1 MFFNF
6 FLADYI
12 DTEFEL
18 ENDNN
23 FSQEVPYNIEK
34 IESALTSACKDL
46 NNLDPYFT
54 LSAEY
59 EFTKF
64 FKSISSA
71 LSMGFSDITS
81 KVEKMRQKFKEYPE
95 CKTIQQLVLKEMELN
110 LHQLN
115 GENNSKF
122 GHKKKD
128 TYEKYCSA
136 SRTFLRL
143 LWFMEFLI
151 EIFKTI
157 LADRKK
163 DTIKKIIGNSYD
175 KILAPRHSW
184 LVRRAV
190 GTAMMFGMSGSKDD
204 AVKIIFC
211 CDKYNSEAKNK
222 IQRITNLLENVWS
235 AANEFYKEN
244 NLLKLP

>member
-1 MFFNF
+1 MVE
-6 FLADYI
+6 LI

-18 ENDNN
+18 ENDLN
-23 FSQEVPYNIEK
+23 FSQNIPYDISK
-34 IESALTSACKDL
+34 IESALTLASKDL
-46 NNLDPYFT
+46 SNLDPYFT
-54 LSAEY
+54 LLAEY

-64 FKSISSA
+64 FSQISSA
-71 LSMGFSDITS
+71 LAMGFNDITS
-81 KVEKMRQKFKEYPE
+81 KVEKMREKFKEFPE
-95 CKTIQQLVLKEMELN
+95 CKTIQQLILKEMELN
-110 LHQLN
+110 IHKLN

-128 TYEKYCSA
+128 KYEKYCSA

-163 DTIKKIIGNSYD
+163 DNIKKIIGNSYD

-190 GTAMMFGMSGSKDD
+190 GAAMMFGMSGSKDD
-204 AVKIIFC
+204 AVRIIFC
-211 CDKYNSEAKNK
+211 CEKYDSNAKEK
-222 IQRITNLLENVWS
+222 IQKITNLLENVWS

-244 NLLKLP
+244 DLLKLP

>member
-1 MFFNF
+1 MVD
-6 FLADYI
+6 LI

-18 ENDNN
+18 SNDLN
-23 FSQEVPYNIEK
+23 FSQKIPYDISK
-34 IESALTSACKDL
+34 IESALTLASKDL
-46 NNLDPYFT
+46 SNLDPYFT
-54 LSAEY
+54 LLAEY

-64 FKSISSA
+64 FSQISSA
-71 LSMGFSDITS
+71 LAMGFNDITS
-81 KVEKMRQKFKEYPE
+81 KVEKMREKFKEFPE
-95 CKTIQQLVLKEMELN
+95 CKTIQQLILKEMELN
-110 LHQLN
+110 IHKLN

-128 TYEKYCSA
+128 KYEKYCSA

-163 DTIKKIIGNSYD
+163 DNIKKIIGNSYD

-190 GTAMMFGMSGSKDD
+190 GAAMMFGMSGSKDD
-204 AVKIIFC
+204 AVRIIFC
-211 CDKYNSEAKNK
+211 CETYDSKAKEK
-222 IQRITNLLENVWS
+222 IQKITNLLENVWS

-244 NLLKLP
+244 DLLKLP

>member
-1 MFFNF
+1 MVD
-6 FLADYI
+6 LI

-18 ENDNN
+18 TNDLN
-23 FSQEVPYNIEK
+23 FSQKIPYDISK
-34 IESALTSACKDL
+34 IESALTLASKDL
-46 NNLDPYFT
+46 SNLDPYFT
-54 LSAEY
+54 LLAEY

-64 FKSISSA
+64 FSQISSA
-71 LSMGFSDITS
+71 LAMGFNDITS
-81 KVEKMRQKFKEYPE
+81 KVEKMREKFKEFPE
-95 CKTIQQLVLKEMELN
+95 CKTIQQLILKEMELN
-110 LHQLN
+110 IHKLN

-128 TYEKYCSA
+128 KYEKYCSA

-163 DTIKKIIGNSYD
+163 DNIKKIIGNSYD

-190 GTAMMFGMSGSKDD
+190 GAAMMFGMSGSKDD
-204 AVKIIFC
+204 AVRIIFC
-211 CDKYNSEAKNK
+211 CEKYDSNAKEK
-222 IQRITNLLENVWS
+222 IQKITNLLENVWS

-244 NLLKLP
+244 DLLKLP

>member
-1 MFFNF
+1 MVD
-6 FLADYI
+6 LI

-18 ENDNN
+18 ANDLN
-23 FSQEVPYNIEK
+23 FSQKIPYDISK
-34 IESALTSACKDL
+34 IESALTLASKDL
-46 NNLDPYFT
+46 SNLDPYFT
-54 LSAEY
+54 LLAEY

-64 FKSISSA
+64 FSQISSA
-71 LSMGFSDITS
+71 LAMGFNDITS
-81 KVEKMRQKFKEYPE
+81 KVEKMREKFKEFPE
-95 CKTIQQLVLKEMELN
+95 CKTIQQLILKEIELN
-110 LHQLN
+110 IHKLN

-128 TYEKYCSA
+128 KYEKYCSA

-163 DTIKKIIGNSYD
+163 DNIKKIIGNSYD

-190 GTAMMFGMSGSKDD
+190 GAAMMFGMSGSKDD
-204 AVKIIFC
+204 AVRIIFC
-211 CDKYNSEAKNK
+211 CEKYDSNAKEK
-222 IQRITNLLENVWS
+222 IQKITNLLENVWS

-244 NLLKLP
+244 DLLKLP

>member
-1 MFFNF
+1 MVE
-6 FLADYI
+6 LI

-18 ENDNN
+18 ENDLN
-23 FSQEVPYNIEK
+23 FSQNIPYDISK
-34 IESALTSACKDL
+34 IESALTLASKDL
-46 NNLDPYFT
+46 SNLDPYFT
-54 LSAEY
+54 LLAEY

-64 FKSISSA
+64 FSQISSA
-71 LSMGFSDITS
+71 LAMGFNDITS
-81 KVEKMRQKFKEYPE
+81 KVEKMREKFKEFPE
-95 CKTIQQLVLKEMELN
+95 CKTIQQLILKEMELN
-110 LHQLN
+110 IHKLN

-128 TYEKYCSA
+128 KYEKYCSA

-163 DTIKKIIGNSYD
+163 DNIKKIIGNSYD

-190 GTAMMFGMSGSKDD
+190 GAAMMFGMSGSKDD
-204 AVKIIFC
+204 AVRIIFC
-211 CDKYNSEAKNK
+211 CETYDSNAKEK
-222 IQRITNLLENVWS
+222 IQKITNLLENVWS

-244 NLLKLP
+244 DLLKLP

>member
-1 MFFNF
+1 MVE
-6 FLADYI
+6 LI

-18 ENDNN
+18 ENDLN
-23 FSQEVPYNIEK
+23 FSQNIPYDISK
-34 IESALTSACKDL
+34 IESALTLASKDL
-46 NNLDPYFT
+46 SNLDPYFT
-54 LSAEY
+54 LLAEY

-64 FKSISSA
+64 FSQISSA
-71 LSMGFSDITS
+71 LAMGFNDITS
-81 KVEKMRQKFKEYPE
+81 KVEKMREKFKEFPE
-95 CKTIQQLVLKEMELN
+95 CKTIQQLILKEMELN
-110 LHQLN
+110 IHKLN

-128 TYEKYCSA
+128 KYEKYCSA

-163 DTIKKIIGNSYD
+163 DNIKKIIGNSYD

-190 GTAMMFGMSGSKDD
+190 GAAMMFGMSGSKDD
-204 AVKIIFC
+204 AVRIIFC
-211 CDKYNSEAKNK
+211 CETYDSKAKEK
-222 IQRITNLLENVWS
+222 IQKITNLLENVWS

-244 NLLKLP
+244 DLLKLP

>member
-1 MFFNF
+1 MVE
-6 FLADYI
+6 LI

-18 ENDNN
+18 ENDLN
-23 FSQEVPYNIEK
+23 FSQNIPYDISK
-34 IESALTSACKDL
+34 IESALTLASKDL
-46 NNLDPYFT
+46 SNLDPYFT
-54 LSAEY
+54 LLAEY

-64 FKSISSA
+64 FSQISSA
-71 LSMGFSDITS
+71 LAMGFNDITS
-81 KVEKMRQKFKEYPE
+81 KVEKMREKFKEFPE
-95 CKTIQQLVLKEMELN
+95 CKTIQQLILKEMELN
-110 LHQLN
+110 IHKLN

-128 TYEKYCSA
+128 KYEKYCSA

-163 DTIKKIIGNSYD
+163 DNIKKIIGNSYD

-190 GTAMMFGMSGSKDD
+190 GAAMMFGMSGSKDD
-204 AVKIIFC
+204 AVRIIFC
-211 CDKYNSEAKNK
+211 CETYDSKAKEK
-222 IQRITNLLENVWS
+222 IQKITNLLEKVWN

-244 NLLKLP
+244 DLLKLP

>member
-1 MFFNF
+1 MVE
-6 FLADYI
+6 LI

-18 ENDNN
+18 ENDLN
-23 FSQEVPYNIEK
+23 FSQNIPYDISK
-34 IESALTSACKDL
+34 IESALTLASKDL
-46 NNLDPYFT
+46 SNLDPYFT
-54 LSAEY
+54 LLAEY

-64 FKSISSA
+64 FSQISSA
-71 LSMGFSDITS
+71 LAMGFNDITS
-81 KVEKMRQKFKEYPE
+81 KVEKMREKFKEFPE
-95 CKTIQQLVLKEMELN
+95 CKTIQQLILKEMELN
-110 LHQLN
+110 IHKLN

-128 TYEKYCSA
+128 KYEKYCSA

-163 DTIKKIIGNSYD
+163 DNIKKIIGNSYD

-190 GTAMMFGMSGSKDD
+190 GAAMMFGMSGSKDD
-204 AVKIIFC
+204 AVRIIFC
-211 CDKYNSEAKNK
+211 CETYDSKTKEK
-222 IQRITNLLENVWS
+222 IQKITNLLEKVWN

>member
-1 MFFNF
+1 MVD
-6 FLADYI
+6 LI

-18 ENDNN
+18 ANDLN
-23 FSQEVPYNIEK
+23 FSQKIPYDISK
-34 IESALTSACKDL
+34 IESALTLASKDL
-46 NNLDPYFT
+46 SNLDPYFT
-54 LSAEY
+54 LLAEY

-64 FKSISSA
+64 FSQISSA
-71 LSMGFSDITS
+71 LAMGFNDITS
-81 KVEKMRQKFKEYPE
+81 KVEKMREKFKEFPE
-95 CKTIQQLVLKEMELN
+95 CKTIQQLILKEMELN
-110 LHQLN
+110 IHKLN

-128 TYEKYCSA
+128 KYEKYCSA

-163 DTIKKIIGNSYD
+163 DNIKKIIGNSYD

-190 GTAMMFGMSGSKDD
+190 GAAMMFGMSGSKDD
-204 AVKIIFC
+204 AVRIIFC
-211 CDKYNSEAKNK
+211 CEKYDSNAKEK
-222 IQRITNLLENVWS
+222 IQKITNLLENVWS

-244 NLLKLP
+244 DLLKLP

>member
-1 MFFNF
+1 MVE
-6 FLADYI
+6 LI

-18 ENDNN
+18 ENDLN
-23 FSQEVPYNIEK
+23 FSQNIPYDISK
-34 IESALTSACKDL
+34 IESALTLASKDL
-46 NNLDPYFT
+46 SNLDPYFT
-54 LSAEY
+54 LLAEY

-64 FKSISSA
+64 FSQISSA
-71 LSMGFSDITS
+71 LAMGFNDITS
-81 KVEKMRQKFKEYPE
+81 KVEKMREKFKEFPE
-95 CKTIQQLVLKEMELN
+95 CKTIQQLILKEMELN
-110 LHQLN
+110 IHKLN

-122 GHKKKD
+122 GHKKDK
-128 TYEKYCSA
+128 YEKYCSA

-163 DTIKKIIGNSYD
+163 DNIKKIIGNSYD

-190 GTAMMFGMSGSKDD
+190 GAAMMFGMSGSKDD
-204 AVKIIFC
+204 AVRIIFC
-211 CDKYNSEAKNK
+211 CEKYDSNAKEK
-222 IQRITNLLENVWS
+222 IQKITNLLENVWS

-244 NLLKLP
+244 DLLKLP

>member
-1 MFFNF
+1 MVD
-6 FLADYI
+6 LI
-12 DTEFEL
+12 DTELEL
-18 ENDNN
+18 ENDSN
-23 FSQEVPYNIEK
+23 FSQKVPYNISR
-34 IESALTSACKDL
+34 IESALTLACNDL
-46 NNLDPYFT
+46 NNLDPFYT

-64 FKSISSA
+64 FNQISSA

-81 KVEKMRQKFKEYPE
+81 KVEKMRQKFKEYPQ
-95 CKTIQQLVLKEMELN
+95 CKTIQQLILKEKELN
-110 LHQLN
+110 IHQLN

-128 TYEKYCSA
+128 KYEKYCSA

-163 DTIKKIIGNSYD
+163 DNIKKIIGNSYD

-184 LVRRAV
+184 IVRRAV
-190 GTAMMFGMSGSKDD
+190 GAAMMFGMSGSKDD
-204 AVKIIFC
+204 AVRIIFC
-211 CDKYNSEAKNK
+211 CEKYDSNAKIK
-222 IQRITNLLENVWS
+222 IQKITNLLEKVWN

-244 NLLKLP
+244 DLLKLP

>member
-1 MFFNF
+1 MVD
-6 FLADYI
+6 LI

-18 ENDNN
+18 ENDLN
-23 FSQEVPYNIEK
+23 FSQKIPYNIAK
-34 IESALTSACKDL
+34 IESALTLACNDL
-46 NNLDPYFT
+46 NNLDPFFT

-64 FKSISSA
+64 FNQISSA

-81 KVEKMRQKFKEYPE
+81 KVEKMRQKFREYPQ
-95 CKTIQQLVLKEMELN
+95 CKTIQQLILKEIELN
-110 LHQLN
+110 IHQLN

-128 TYEKYCSA
+128 KYEKYCSA

-163 DTIKKIIGNSYD
+163 DNIKKIIGNSYD
-175 KILAPRHSW
+175 KILAPRHTW

-190 GTAMMFGMSGSKDD
+190 GAAMMFGMSGSKDD
-204 AVKIIFC
+204 AVRIIFC
-211 CDKYNSEAKNK
+211 CEKYDSNARIK
-222 IQRITNLLENVWS
+222 IQKITDLLEKVWS
-235 AANEFYKEN
+235 AGNEFYKEN
-244 NLLKLP
+244 DLLKLP

>member
-1 MFFNF
+1 MVE
-6 FLADYI
+6 LI

-18 ENDNN
+18 ENDLN
-23 FSQEVPYNIEK
+23 FSQNIPYDISK
-34 IESALTSACKDL
+34 IESALTLASKDL
-46 NNLDPYFT
+46 SNLDSYFT
-54 LSAEY
+54 LLAEY

-64 FKSISSA
+64 FSQISSA
-71 LSMGFSDITS
+71 LAMGFNDITS
-81 KVEKMRQKFKEYPE
+81 KVEKMREKFKEFPE
-95 CKTIQQLVLKEMELN
+95 CKTIQQLILKEMELN
-110 LHQLN
+110 IHKLN

-128 TYEKYCSA
+128 KYEKYCSA

-163 DTIKKIIGNSYD
+163 DNIKKIIGNSYD

-190 GTAMMFGMSGSKDD
+190 GAAMMFGMSGSKDD
-204 AVKIIFC
+204 AVRIIFC
-211 CDKYNSEAKNK
+211 CETYDSKAKEK
-222 IQRITNLLENVWS
+222 IQKITNLLEKVWN

-244 NLLKLP
+244 DLLKLP

>member
-1 MFFNF
+1 MVE
-6 FLADYI
+6 LI

-18 ENDNN
+18 ENDLN
-23 FSQEVPYNIEK
+23 FSQNIPYDISK
-34 IESALTSACKDL
+34 IESALTLASKDL
-46 NNLDPYFT
+46 SNLDPYFT
-54 LSAEY
+54 LLAEY

-64 FKSISSA
+64 FSQISSA
-71 LSMGFSDITS
+71 LAMGFNDITS
-81 KVEKMRQKFKEYPE
+81 KVEKMREKFKEFPE
-95 CKTIQQLVLKEMELN
+95 CKTIQQLILKEIELN
-110 LHQLN
+110 IHKLN

-128 TYEKYCSA
+128 KYEKYCSA

-163 DTIKKIIGNSYD
+163 DNIKKIIGNSYD

-190 GTAMMFGMSGSKDD
+190 GAAMMFGMSGSKDD
-204 AVKIIFC
+204 AVRIIFC
-211 CDKYNSEAKNK
+211 CETYDSKAKEK
-222 IQRITNLLENVWS
+222 IQKITNLLENVWS

-244 NLLKLP
+244 DLLKLP